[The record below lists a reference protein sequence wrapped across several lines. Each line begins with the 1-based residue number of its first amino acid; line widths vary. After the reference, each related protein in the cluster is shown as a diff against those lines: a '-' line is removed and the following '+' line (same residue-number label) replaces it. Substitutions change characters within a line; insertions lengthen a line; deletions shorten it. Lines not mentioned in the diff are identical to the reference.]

1 MSFGWREVLATL
13 AFAAGA
19 LVLVLGVLAVAL
31 GGELRHVE
39 LAGPIWL
46 TLISLPVLA
55 VIARGFLWP
64 APASL
69 RHSRQRSLLAL
80 GRGFWG
86 HLAHLPT
93 GLRLAAAVLLC
104 VAVARPQSTH
114 LSDKIEHEGIDI
126 ALVIDLS
133 ESMESRDV
141 FPSRIE
147 AAKAVIDDFIARRRH
162 DRVAVVAF
170 GANAST
176 VAPLTLDHDVLRVL
190 VRNLE
195 LGVIDGTR
203 TAIGAGLGVAL
214 NRLDESEADSKV
226 VVLLTDGVHNAGGV
240 DPDTV
245 AQEAAERGIR
255 VYTVLMGRH
264 GGGLG
269 RGGIDAGQLE
279 RIASV
284 THGYAY
290 TAQDREALT
299 TSFQDLL
306 DKLEKSAIES
316 NQVRAEL
323 FMWLLWPALLLLLL
337 DVGLR
342 NTRLRRFP

>member
-1 MSFGWREVLATL
+1 MRYAGRAVLATVGFAL
-13 AFAAGA
+13 AA
-19 LVLVLGVLAVAL
+19 LLVVFTVLAVL
-31 GGELRHVE
+31 MGGELRHVD
-39 LAGPIWL
+39 LAAPWWCL
-46 TLISLPVLA
+46 LALLPLA
-55 VIARGFLWP
+55 AVALHGAIWP

-69 RHSRQRSLLAL
+69 RHSRRSTLRGV
-80 GRGFWG
+80 GRGFAG
-86 HLAHLPT
+86 YLAHLPD
-93 GLRLAAAVLLC
+93 GLRLAAAILLC

-114 LSDKIEHEGIDI
+114 LSDKVEHEGIDI
-126 ALVIDLS
+126 ALVLDLS

-141 FPSRIE
+141 YPSRID
-147 AAKAVIDDFIARRRH
+147 AAKAVIDDFISRRPH
-162 DRVAVVAF
+162 DRIAVVAF
-170 GANAST
+170 GAQAST
-176 VAPLTLDHDVLRVL
+176 VAPLTLDHDVLRTL
-190 VRNLE
+190 VRSLQ

-214 NRLDESEADSKV
+214 NRLDESEADSKI

-240 DPDTV
+240 DPDSV
-245 AQEAAERGIR
+245 AQEAAERDIR

-264 GGGLG
+264 DAGLTG
-269 RGGIDAGQLE
+269 SGVDAGQLE

-284 THGYAY
+284 TGGYSY

-323 FMWLLWPALLLLLL
+323 FMWLLWPAWILLLL
-337 DVGLR
+337 DVALR

>member
-1 MSFGWREVLATL
+1 MTFGWREVVSTV
-13 AFAAGA
+13 AFAVGA
-19 LVLVLGVLAVAL
+19 LLVVLIALVIAL
-31 GGELRHVE
+31 GDEWRHVE
-39 LAGPIWL
+39 FAAPLWCL
-46 TLISLPVLA
+46 LA
-55 VIARGFLWP
+55 VVPLLAVVVQGMLWP

-69 RHSRQRSLLAL
+69 RHSRRSDLLAL
-80 GRGFWG
+80 GRGLAG
-86 HLAHLPT
+86 HLAHLPN
-93 GLRLAAAVLLC
+93 GLRLAAAILLC
-104 VAVARPQSTH
+104 LSVARPQSTH

-126 ALVIDLS
+126 ALALDLS

-141 FPSRIE
+141 HPSRIE
-147 AAKAVIDDFIARRRH
+147 AAQAVIDDFIARRRH
-162 DRVAVVAF
+162 DRIAVVAF
-170 GANAST
+170 GAQAST

-190 VRNLE
+190 VRNLK

-214 NRLDESEADSKV
+214 NRLDESEAETKV

-245 AQEAAERGIR
+245 AQEAAERDVR

-264 GGGLG
+264 GGSLG
-269 RGGIDAGQLE
+269 RGGVDAGQLE

-284 THGYAY
+284 TGGFAY
-290 TAQDREALT
+290 TAQDREALQ

-306 DKLEKSAIES
+306 DKLERSAIES